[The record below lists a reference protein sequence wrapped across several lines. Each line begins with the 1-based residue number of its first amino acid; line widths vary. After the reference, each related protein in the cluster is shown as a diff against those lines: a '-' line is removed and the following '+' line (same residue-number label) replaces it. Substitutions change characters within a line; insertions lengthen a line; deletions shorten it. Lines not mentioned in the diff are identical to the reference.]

1 MTRQGAAPYRQL
13 RDGSVGLAFCRR
25 YHGLGMATSCG
36 WRLGYFGSDFVRL
49 FIPAKSR
56 VLAYFFY
63 VHCGV
68 GSDPSSA
75 YQASNYSSVSSSIL
89 YSTLFIEMTT
99 SFSSLPIID
108 LSSFSCSN
116 PSEEQLSAL
125 SKELYHVF
133 ATTGFAY
140 LINAPLSFSHE
151 EVFSMAKDFFEI
163 SEGAKMELAKKTFR
177 KENSNTYRG

>member
-1 MTRQGAAPYRQL
+1 
-13 RDGSVGLAFCRR
+13 
-25 YHGLGMATSCG
+25 
-36 WRLGYFGSDFVRL
+36 
-49 FIPAKSR
+49 
-56 VLAYFFY
+56 
-63 VHCGV
+63 
-68 GSDPSSA
+68 
-75 YQASNYSSVSSSIL
+75 
-89 YSTLFIEMTT
+89 MTT